1 MKNKFLLVAI
11 SLLLISFSSCS
22 DNIGD
27 YHPKKKISRIFSD
40 YGYGK
45 TLQEMWSWNKNQ
57 LVKIEHSSDWTE
69 YFTYNKKGQ
78 IVRVDDYEYG
88 EYVEYQYDGNKLK
101 KIRYYNDNTLEEEY
115 SVTYDGNHPT
125 KIELT
130 YYVGY
135 KGKSRLK
142 SEGTNPLKTLLS
154 GNVYQRIERKF
165 NEYSAA
171 SKSDGYT
178 YIIKLEWEKGNISKV
193 IYEEIEDGEHNIEEV
208 TFKYDNKSNPFH
220 NCLSLYLD
228 DFVDENW
235 GSKNNVVEEFW
246 TGTSVT
252 YSYIYD
258 GNYPIEQRSN
268 NGYFKYYEYE

>member
-27 YHPKKKISRIFSD
+27 YHPKKKISRIYSD
-40 YGYGK
+40 DGYGK
-45 TLQEMWSWNKNQ
+45 TLDEMWSWNKNQ
-57 LVKIEHSSDWTE
+57 LVKIEHSSGLTE

-88 EYVEYQYDGNKLK
+88 EYTEYQYDGNKLE
-101 KIRYYNDNTLEEEY
+101 KIRYYDDNTLEEEY
-115 SVTYDGNHPT
+115 SVTYDGNHPS

-142 SEGTNPLKTLLS
+142 SEGTNPLKILLS

-171 SKSDGYT
+171 SKSNYN
-178 YIIKLEWEKGNISKV
+178 IIKLEWEKGNISKV
-193 IYEEIEDGEHNIEEV
+193 IYEVIDEGEQYTEEV

-220 NCLSLYLD
+220 NCLALYPE
-228 DFVDENW
+228 DFVVGNW
-235 GSKNNVVEEFW
+235 GSKNNVIEEFS
-246 TGTSVT
+246 TGISVT

-258 GNYPIEQRSN
+258 GNYPIEKRSN
-268 NGYFKYYEYE
+268 NGYFMYYEYE